1 MTNQVGKSQF
11 NIKSNLAITWGV
23 FIQRVQNISRYKA
36 ALFIDMLNPIM
47 TSLFPILMGIAIAG
61 GQQAAQQNFQQSVG
75 TDANFFLFMI
85 LSANTFQIMSGAIFN
100 FGFFLRREQMTGT
113 LESLYLAPV
122 SQVYILI
129 GTGFYALLRAL
140 LNFVFSVILVSLL
153 FGVNPLTSPTDV
165 VLAFVFLIFG
175 IIPLFGIAFLFGS
188 LILKYKDMQSLQMI
202 IVTFVGFLMGMFFP
216 ITLFPIWLQK
226 ISLILPPTWLNA
238 DIRASLTGTSW
249 ILHTWFTDF
258 GMIIFLGVIYPIL
271 GTVIYL
277 VTDRS
282 MRKTSGLGVF

>member
-1 MTNQVGKSQF
+1 MSNQVGKSQF
-11 NIKSNLAITWGV
+11 NMRSNLAITWGV

-36 ALFIDMLNPIM
+36 ALFIDMLNPLM

-61 GQQAAQQNFQQSVG
+61 GQKAAETQFHQAVG

-100 FGFFLRREQMTGT
+100 FGFFLRREQVTGT

-122 SQVYILI
+122 SQIYILI

-140 LNFVFSVILVSLL
+140 LNFVFSVLVVSII
-153 FGVNPLTSPTDV
+153 FGVNPLSSPTDV
-165 VLAFVFLIFG
+165 LLTLIFLIFG

-188 LILKYKDMQSLQMI
+188 MILKYKDMQSIQTIL
-202 IVTFVGFLMGMFFP
+202 VTFIGFLMGMFFP
-216 ITLFPIWLQK
+216 ITLFPVWLQR
-226 ISLILPPTWLNA
+226 ISLFLPPTWLNA
-238 DIRASLTGTSW
+238 DIRAALTGTSW
-249 ILHTWFTDF
+249 VLHSWFSDF
-258 GMIIFLGVIYPIL
+258 GMILFLGIIYPIL
-271 GTVIYL
+271 GTVLYL
-277 VTDRS
+277 MTDRS